1 MDIAFY
7 GATERVT
14 GSCHIVHAA
23 GRTLLLDC
31 GLVQG
36 SDADEALNRKPFPFD
51 PASIDAVILSHG
63 HIDHS
68 GRIPLLL
75 RQGFK
80 GPVYAQHA
88 TRDLCS
94 VLLLDSAVLS
104 ERDALYRQKHPHSA
118 SDRYAEPLYTRQDAV
133 AALNVFKGLPY
144 GQKHELFPGVSLR
157 FRDAGHILGSALVEL
172 WLREGESEKKL
183 VFSGDLGQYGSPVLN
198 DPERVERGDAVLIES
213 TYGNRVHRKL
223 EETIAEIGELISA
236 ARQDG
241 GNIVIPAFAVGRS
254 QELLYLFAEHYEAW
268 GMENWKVFLDSP
280 MAIEASRIYWSY
292 PDLFDAE
299 AAAYRNNPSLL
310 PPLHNLHFTPR
321 VEQSQAINAIH
332 SGAIIIA
339 GSGMCNGGRILHHLK
354 HNIHRPECH
363 ILFTGYQ
370 AEGTLGRALVDG
382 AREVSMHGRKYSV
395 AAHLHTI
402 GGLSAH
408 GDRDDMVRWASG
420 FSGNPEFFVVHG
432 DPPAKTA
439 FRDLLQERLGV
450 MASIPAPGERYW
462 FGL

>member
-51 PASIDAVILSHG
+51 ASSIDAVILSHA

-68 GRIPLLL
+68 GRIPLLV

-118 SDRYAEPLYTRQDAV
+118 SDYHAEPLYSRDDAV
-133 AALNVFKGLPY
+133 LALNLFQGFSY
-144 GQKHELFPGVSLR
+144 GEQHEIFPGVTVR
-157 FRDAGHILGSALVEL
+157 FQDAGHILGSALVEL
-172 WLREGESEKKL
+172 WLHEGEREKKL

-198 DPERVERGDAVLIES
+198 DPETIESADVVLIES
-213 TYGNRVHRKL
+213 TYGDRVHRKM
-223 EETIAEIGELISA
+223 EETIAEIGELISVA
-236 ARQDG
+236 GRDG

-268 GMENWKVFLDSP
+268 GMKNWQVFLDSP
-280 MAIEASRIYWSY
+280 MAIEASGIYWNH
-292 PDLFDAE
+292 PELFDAE
-299 AAAYRNNPSLL
+299 ASVYRNNPVSL

-321 VEQSQAINAIH
+321 VEQSQAINSIH

-354 HNIHRPECH
+354 HTIHRPECH

-370 AEGTLGRALVDG
+370 ADGTLGRTLVDG
-382 AREVSMHGRKYSV
+382 AREVYMHGRKYTV
-395 AAHLHTI
+395 EAHVHTI

-408 GDRDDMVRWASG
+408 GDRDDMLRWASG
-420 FSGNPEFFVVHG
+420 FSGSPEFFVVHG
-432 DPPAKTA
+432 DPPAKTS
-439 FRDLLQERLGV
+439 FCDLLRERLGV
-450 MASIPAPGERYW
+450 RAGIPAPGDSYS
-462 FGL
+462 FTL

>member
-1 MDIAFY
+1 MNITFY
-7 GATERVT
+7 GAIREVT
-14 GSCHIVHAA
+14 GSMHVLTTETDRIM
-23 GRTLLLDC
+23 LDC
-31 GLVQG
+31 GMFQGRRKESEEKNRVMPIDPRIITNLV
-36 SDADEALNRKPFPFD
+36 
-51 PASIDAVILSHG
+51 LSHA

-198 DPERVERGDAVLIES
+198 DPETIESADVVLIES
-213 TYGNRVHRKL
+213 TYGDRVHRKM
-223 EETIAEIGELISA
+223 EETIAEIGELISVA
-236 ARQDG
+236 GRDG

-382 AREVSMHGRKYSV
+382 AREVYMHGRKYTV
-395 AAHLHTI
+395 EAHVHTI

-408 GDRDDMVRWASG
+408 GDRDDMLRWASG
-420 FSGNPEFFVVHG
+420 FSGSPEFFVVHG
-432 DPPAKTA
+432 DPPAKTS
-439 FRDLLQERLGV
+439 FCDLLRERLGV
-450 MASIPAPGERYW
+450 RAGIPAPGDSYS
-462 FGL
+462 FTL